1 MARPTRAK
9 NQLNYSDLMELD
21 DDEDFACMKG
31 PSSKK
36 ARVLVKEPQRDKSLH
51 QSSKS
56 FGQDSKNILSLDDKE
71 NEVGSQASCSLS
83 VLQIAVVVEKAP
95 SGISLLEV
103 TSERGSN
110 VNPSSQRRA
119 AIKAKDQQRSI
130 LKVERMSQA
139 ESGREDKDYQS
150 TCTPD
155 SESEQSFDEEDESDE
170 EFTAKKVGK
179 GETGKKNKTAQPP
192 ASKKADEKKLKK
204 FPKSKLQSTS
214 ESCSPTPAT
223 STPVSTQRK
232 LDATPTLPARPSP
245 ISPVGGRLPK
255 WNPPAQSGISPS
267 STANSTTKSPGQG
280 LRLGLSRLARVKPLH
295 PTASGN

>member
-1 MARPTRAK
+1 FVLVKRAK

-130 LKVERMSQA
+130 LKVERMSQG
-139 ESGREDKDYQS
+139 ESGREDKDYQP
-150 TCTPD
+150 TCTPGSHHLSSYSVY

-214 ESCSPTPAT
+214 
-223 STPVSTQRK
+223 
-232 LDATPTLPARPSP
+232 
-245 ISPVGGRLPK
+245 
-255 WNPPAQSGISPS
+255 AQSGISPS